1 MMTRALI
8 RECSACKAELVK
20 NEGCNK
26 VTCRCRQT
34 MCYVCRK
41 PIEANYN
48 HFCQHVREPG
58 KPCIKCD
65 KCSLWE
71 QEVEDDVIQAAREAA
86 LNEIEAKEPNF
97 VKSSIGPSLQPTA
110 HQLAESPIEWPHPQ
124 FPLQFEFNQQN
135 FAGDP
140 AILQHEFL

>member
-48 HFCQHVREPG
+48 HFC
-58 KPCIKCD
+58 
-65 KCSLWE
+65 